1 MNNIKVSNVLE
12 ILNRA
17 YPFSLA
23 LEWDNVGLLVGSPQ
37 REVTGIVT
45 ALDLTDEVIDK
56 AIEINASLIIT
67 HHPIMFSPVRS
78 ILADEGEGKLI
89 FRLIKSSISLI
100 AAHTNFDAAR
110 GGVDEAFAKKICNA
124 VGADIESIEIM
135 EKSPLDASCG
145 TGRIYSL
152 NEKSTALTVAKG
164 LETAFGAGA
173 LVALPEKEVSRV
185 ASVCGSGGD
194 YWDMALKM
202 GADLIITGESSYHKA
217 LDGAK
222 MGISTIVLGHD
233 VSEAHAPG
241 VLADYLQNSLNSVQY
256 KIRIECADVS
266 PLFKSAACR

>member
-1 MNNIKVSNVLE
+1 MPCTVGKILE
-12 ILNRA
+12 IIDGFA
-17 YPFSLA
+17 PFDTAMS
-23 LEWDNVGLLVGSPQ
+23 WDNAGLLIGKKEN
-37 REVTGIVT
+37 EVTGILC
-45 ALDLTDEVIDK
+45 ALDATPEVAREAK
-56 AIEINASLIIT
+56 TLGAQLLVT
-67 HHPIMFSPVRS
+67 HHPVMFRPIQR
-78 ILADEGEGKLI
+78 LDEENPEAETICELI
-89 FRLIKSSISLI
+89 RNGVSLI